1 MRSYFDVDRQ
11 TYPTRVGPV
20 ALPILYYNAAAV
32 FASFLV
38 DIDKAQA
45 VLPPELKAVPL
56 RPGKGLVT
64 VAFFE
69 YVDTSVG
76 PYNEMGV
83 AVAAHPA
90 KTKFRNTAAWHWG
103 QSALP
108 GMYVADLP
116 VTTAAAHAAGHDCWG
131 YPKIVVPIDFQLRDR
146 DLECAVRSEDGKDLL
161 CHLSG
166 RVGWGV
172 KMSAPNLMTYTLFKG
187 QLLRTVI
194 NTRGRMRH
202 GLGGDVTLRCDG
214 GGNHPLSARLRGLG
228 LHGASPLMVQT
239 IQGMHAIL
247 PSGMPVT

>member
-90 KTKFRNTAAWHWG
+90 KTKFRDTAAWHWG

>member
-90 KTKFRNTAAWHWG
+90 KTKFRDTAAWHWG

-247 PSGMPVT
+247 PSGMPVR

>member
-1 MRSYFDVDRQ
+1 MRTYFDVDRQ
-11 TYPTRVGPV
+11 TYPTRVWPV
-20 ALPILYYNAAAV
+20 ELPILYYNAAAV

-38 DIDKAQA
+38 DEDKAQA
-45 VLPPELKAVPL
+45 VLPPELKAVTL

-76 PYNEMGV
+76 PYNEMGI
-83 AVAAHPA
+83 AVAGSPI
-90 KTKFRNTAAWHWG
+90 KSKFRDTAAWHFG

-131 YPKIVVPIDFQLRDR
+131 YPKIIVPIDFQLRDR
-146 DLECAVRSEDGKDLL
+146 DLDCAVRSEDGRDRL
-161 CHLSG
+161 CRLSG
-166 RVGWGV
+166 RIGAGV

-187 QLLRTVI
+187 QLWRTVI

-202 GLGGDVTLRCDG
+202 AMGGEVTLQCDG
-214 GGNHPLSARLRGLG
+214 GGTHPLSARLRGLG
-228 LHGASPLMVQT
+228 LHGATPLMVQS

-247 PSGMPVT
+247 PAGVPVK

>member
-247 PSGMPVT
+247 PSGMPVR

>member
-1 MRSYFDVDRQ
+1 MRTYFDVDRQ

-20 ALPILYYNAAAV
+20 ELPILYYNTAAV

-38 DIDKAQA
+38 DEDKAQA
-45 VLPPELKAVPL
+45 VLPPELQAVTL

-69 YVDTSVG
+69 YVDSSVG
-76 PYNEMGV
+76 PYNEMGI
-83 AVAAHPA
+83 AVAGQPV
-90 KTKFRNTAAWHWG
+90 KSKFRDTAAWHWG
-103 QSALP
+103 KSMLP

-131 YPKIVVPIDFQLRDR
+131 YPKIIVPIDFQLRDK
-146 DLECAVRSEDGKDLL
+146 DLDCAVRSEDGRDVL
-161 CHLSG
+161 CRLSG
-166 RVGWGV
+166 RAGASV

-194 NTRGRMRH
+194 NTRGQMRH
-202 GLGGDVTLRCDG
+202 GMGGEVRLQCDAG
-214 GGNHPLSARLRGLG
+214 GAHPLSARLRNLG
-228 LHGASPLMVQT
+228 LHGATPLMVQT

-247 PSGMPVT
+247 PAGELVK

>member
-83 AVAAHPA
+83 AVAAHPV
-90 KTKFRNTAAWHWG
+90 KTKFRDTAAWHWG

-131 YPKIVVPIDFQLRDR
+131 YPKIIVPIDFQLRDR
-146 DLECAVRSEDGKDLL
+146 DLECTVRSEDGKDLL
-161 CHLSG
+161 CRLSG

-202 GLGGDVTLRCDG
+202 GLGGDVSLHCDG
-214 GGNHPLSARLRGLG
+214 GGNHPLSARLRDLG
-228 LHGASPLMVQT
+228 LHGATPLMVQT

-247 PSGMPVT
+247 PSGMPVR